1 MLVSL
6 VDNGDIVL
14 AKMAQPPY
22 RASVPRYSLIVAGVM
37 EKYRDTGPSSQL
49 KAWAPATYNTTLPI
63 SVPAVATSA

>member
-6 VDNGDIVL
+6 VESGDIVL

-22 RASVPRYSLIVAGVM
+22 RASVPRYSSIMAGVRV
-37 EKYRDTGPSSQL
+37 KYRDTGPSSQL
-49 KAWAPATYNTTLPI
+49 KAWAPATYSTTLPT